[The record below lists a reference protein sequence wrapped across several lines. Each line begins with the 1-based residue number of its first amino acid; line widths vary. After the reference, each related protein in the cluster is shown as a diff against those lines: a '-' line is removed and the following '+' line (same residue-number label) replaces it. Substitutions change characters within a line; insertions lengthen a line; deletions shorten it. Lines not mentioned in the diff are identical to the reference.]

1 MEVIQPIPITRIPI
15 STGGSDDPSTKFCEV
30 YAMENIQQFLNDQRD
45 ERQRVCYVC
54 REPVVFNKDMLVK
67 KRLNPN
73 TWQEDKQNG
82 ELRYRHQW
90 HGLPGSG
97 PNYNLEK
104 PQEGR
109 VRILDDAKSMFIRR
123 IR

>member
-1 MEVIQPIPITRIPI
+1 M
-15 STGGSDDPSTKFCEV
+15 D
-30 YAMENIQQFLNDQRD
+30 NIQQFLNEQRD
-45 ERQRVCYVC
+45 ARQRVCYVC

-109 VRILDDAKSMFIRR
+109 GRILDDAKSMFIRR